1 MASQKGLGKGLGALL
16 GDFSEEPLEKSA
28 YQQLPIYKVEP
39 NPDQPRQDF
48 DEEELQALAD
58 SIAVH
63 GIIQPLTV
71 REMPNGYYQ
80 IIAGERRWRA
90 ARMANLSDVP
100 AVIIEADDK
109 KAMELALIENLQRQD
124 LNPLEEALGYQT
136 LMNEYGL
143 TQEEAAGRVGKSRPA
158 VANAL
163 RLLGLCPEVQE
174 RVRKGELSAGH
185 ARAILQLKSE
195 KKQQEA
201 AQKIVALGLSV
212 RQAELLCKN
221 MSKEPAP
228 QKKEVFAVDY
238 VAECEKSLSKHLGR
252 GVKLAGSGFWMYKG
266 MGARLEWAL
275 LNYFIDCHIADGY
288 EFILPPHMLE
298 YQCGET
304 AGQFPKF
311 ADEVYKIAN
320 PTDDRVHYMLP
331 TAEAALC
338 SIYRDEIL
346 TEAELP
352 RKFFAYTPCFRRE
365 AGSGHADERGMVRGH
380 QFNKVEMFQFT
391 RPEDSDA
398 AFEELVRKAE
408 NLVKGLGFHFR
419 TVKLAAGDCSASMAR
434 TYDIEIQIPS
444 MNGYKEVSSVSNA
457 RDYQARRGNIRFRRE
472 ATGKPEFVHTLNGSG
487 LATSRIFPA
496 MVEQNQRAD
505 GSVVVPEVLRKYLGG
520 IEVIE
525 KK

>member
-1 MASQKGLGKGLGALL
+1 MIDIKRIK
-16 GDFSEEPLEKSA
+16 E
-28 YQQLPIYKVEP
+28 
-39 NPDQPRQDF
+39 NPDAVKAGFKAKEVDCDATVDRILEL
-48 DEEELQALAD
+48 DEQRRKLIAATESLKAQQNKVSKEIPQLKKAGKDVAPIFAEMAQLKAQMAEDARKLDEVQAEYRTAMLSLPNLPD
-58 SIAVH
+58 PDLLP
-63 GIIQPLTV
+63 GGKENNQPLK
-71 REMPNGYYQ
+71 YF
-80 IIAGERRWRA
+80 GEPHKFDFTPKHHVD
-90 ARMANLSDVP
+90 LC
-100 AVIIEADDK
+100 
-109 KAMELALIENLQRQD
+109 QD
-124 LNPLEEALGYQT
+124 L
-136 LMNEYGL
+136 GL
-143 TQEEAAGRVGKSRPA
+143 
-158 VANAL
+158 
-163 RLLGLCPEVQE
+163 
-174 RVRKGELSAGH
+174 
-185 ARAILQLKSE
+185 I
-195 KKQQEA
+195 
-201 AQKIVALGLSV
+201 
-212 RQAELLCKN
+212 
-221 MSKEPAP
+221 
-228 QKKEVFAVDY
+228 DY
-238 VAECEKSLSKHLGR
+238 ER
-252 GVKLAGSGFWMYKG
+252 GVKLAGTGNWMYTG
-266 MGARLEWAL
+266 LGARLEWAL

-331 TAEAALC
+331 TAEAALA

-346 TEAELP
+346 TEADLP
-352 RKFFAYTPCFRRE
+352 KKFFAYTPCFRRE
-365 AGSGHADERGMVRGH
+365 AGSHRADERGMVRGH

-398 AFEELVRKAE
+398 AFEELVHKAE

-457 RDYQARRGNIRFRRE
+457 RDYQARRGNMRFRR
-472 ATGKPEFVHTLNGSG
+472 ADGKIEFMHTLNGSG

-520 IEVIE
+520 LEVIE

>member
-1 MASQKGLGKGLGALL
+1 MLDIKRIKENPEAVKAGLRAKEVDCDATVDRILELDEQRRALIADTEARKARQNKVSKEIPQLKKQGKDIAPIFAEMAELKKGLAEDAEKLDAVLAEYRTAMLSLPNLPDPDLKPGGK
-16 GDFSEEPLEKSA
+16 ENNEPLR
-28 YQQLPIYKVEP
+28 YFGEP
-39 NPDQPRQDF
+39 HKFDF
-48 DEEELQALAD
+48 EPKHH
-58 SIAVH
+58 V
-63 GIIQPLTV
+63 
-71 REMPNGYYQ
+71 
-80 IIAGERRWRA
+80 
-90 ARMANLSDVP
+90 
-100 AVIIEADDK
+100 
-109 KAMELALIENLQRQD
+109 D
-124 LNPLEEALGYQT
+124 LCLD
-136 LMNEYGL
+136 
-143 TQEEAAGRVGKSRPA
+143 
-158 VANAL
+158 
-163 RLLGLCPEVQE
+163 LGL
-174 RVRKGELSAGH
+174 
-185 ARAILQLKSE
+185 I
-195 KKQQEA
+195 
-201 AQKIVALGLSV
+201 
-212 RQAELLCKN
+212 
-221 MSKEPAP
+221 
-228 QKKEVFAVDY
+228 DY
-238 VAECEKSLSKHLGR
+238 ER
-252 GVKLAGSGFWMYKG
+252 GVKLAGAGNWMYTG

-275 LNYFIDCHIADGY
+275 LNYFIDTHIADGY

-338 SIYRDEIL
+338 SIFRDEIL
-346 TEAELP
+346 PESELP
-352 RKFFAYTPCFRRE
+352 KKYFAYTPCFRRE
-365 AGSGHADERGMVRGH
+365 AGSHRADERGMVRGH

-391 RPEDSDA
+391 RPEDSDE

-472 ATGKPEFVHTLNGSG
+472 ATGKPEFMHTLNGSG

-505 GSVVVPEVLRKYLGG
+505 GSIIVPEVLRKYLGG

>member
-1 MASQKGLGKGLGALL
+1 MLDIKKIKDNPEAVKAGLRAKEVNCDATVDRILELDEQRRSLIADTEARKARQNKVSKEIPMLKKQGKDVAPIFAEMAELKKGIAEDAEKLDAVIAEYKTAMLSLPNLPDPDLVPGGK
-16 GDFSEEPLEKSA
+16 ENNEPLR
-28 YQQLPIYKVEP
+28 YFGEP
-39 NPDQPRQDF
+39 HKFDFQPKHH
-48 DEEELQALAD
+48 
-58 SIAVH
+58 V
-63 GIIQPLTV
+63 
-71 REMPNGYYQ
+71 
-80 IIAGERRWRA
+80 
-90 ARMANLSDVP
+90 
-100 AVIIEADDK
+100 
-109 KAMELALIENLQRQD
+109 D
-124 LNPLEEALGYQT
+124 LCLD
-136 LMNEYGL
+136 
-143 TQEEAAGRVGKSRPA
+143 
-158 VANAL
+158 
-163 RLLGLCPEVQE
+163 LGL
-174 RVRKGELSAGH
+174 
-185 ARAILQLKSE
+185 I
-195 KKQQEA
+195 
-201 AQKIVALGLSV
+201 
-212 RQAELLCKN
+212 
-221 MSKEPAP
+221 
-228 QKKEVFAVDY
+228 DY
-238 VAECEKSLSKHLGR
+238 ER
-252 GVKLAGSGFWMYKG
+252 GVKLAGSGNWMYTG

-275 LNYFIDCHIADGY
+275 LNYFIDTHIADGY

-320 PTDDRVHYMLP
+320 PTDDRIHYMLP

-338 SIYRDEIL
+338 SIFRDEIL
-346 TEAELP
+346 PENELP
-352 RKFFAYTPCFRRE
+352 KKYFAYTPCFRRE
-365 AGSGHADERGMVRGH
+365 AGSHRADERGMVRGH

-391 RPEDSDA
+391 RPEDSDE

-472 ATGKPEFVHTLNGSG
+472 ATGKPEFLHTLNGSG

-505 GSVVVPEVLRKYLGG
+505 GSIVVPEVLRKYLGG
-520 IEVIE
+520 IEIIE